1 MNKGPIAWMAENH
14 VAANLLMVVFIIGG
28 LILGINIKQEVFPDI
43 TLDRVQITVPY
54 PGSTPEDVE
63 EGIILKIEDKLSSI
77 DGIEKITS
85 TAGEGSG
92 TVVAELLEGEDV
104 DAILQEIKS
113 EVDRIETF
121 PEDAEK
127 PVVSKISRR
136 MQVISVAVY
145 GDIPEKSL
153 REIVEAARE
162 DLLAFP
168 DISQV
173 ELFGVRPYE
182 ISIEISEKTLMRYG
196 LTLEQIA
203 STIRKASQDIPAGTI
218 KSQGGEIL
226 LRGKTKKYTG
236 REYAGITV
244 LTRADGTRIRL
255 GDIAMIKDGFKETD
269 TFATF
274 DGKPAAI
281 LNVYRVGD
289 QGPLEISKTVEQY
302 VSEKQRLLPEE
313 VKIMTWFDMSEIFN
327 ERLHL
332 LMKNSYMGLILVLI
346 VLSLFLEFRLA
357 FWVSMGIPISFLGS
371 LCFLSMTN
379 VSINMMSL
387 FAFIMAIGI
396 VVDDAIVIGENVYTH
411 RLMGKSPIQAAI
423 DGAHEVTGPVTFS
436 ILTTIAAFMP
446 LLFVKGTMGKF
457 VYMIPAVII
466 AILIV
471 SLIEAFFIL
480 PAHLSALR
488 IKTEKEKSGLRL
500 MLMGKINSI
509 IRGPYL
515 TLLKLATK
523 YRYLTVA
530 VCIAAAIVTAGMY
543 MSGIVKY
550 RFMQQIEGD
559 TAKCTLQMPV
569 GTPVEEVEHY
579 EKYITG
585 QARKL
590 VDEYDAKRQDGQ
602 SVLRNISA
610 IIGGTLSHGGPSSRG
625 NICQVLVYLHAAD
638 IRKIS
643 TREFSDRWRRKIG
656 EIPGA
661 ESLTYES
668 DLRSFGKNIN
678 IRLSHTDF
686 NVLKKAGERIKK
698 ALAGY
703 KGVEDIIDN
712 YEAGKQELRFKVTP
726 EARTLGITETD
737 LARQIRSAFYG
748 AEALRFQRGRNEVK
762 VMVRYPEKDR
772 KNRGILEYMRIR
784 TANGGEIPFLR
795 AAALN
800 PGRGY
805 SVIHRRDGKRAFN
818 VMGSTSGKTNPEEIL
833 SELSTGLLPQLTRDY
848 PGLSWSL
855 AGEAERNK
863 ESIDSMKI
871 GFTLALLGIYVLMAV
886 PFKSYIQPIL
896 VMLAIPFGFVG
907 AIWGHL
913 LTGYNLSIMS
923 LFGMV
928 ALAGVLVN
936 DSLILID
943 FINRAIRKGIPV
955 HQAVLESGQR
965 RFRPI
970 ILTSLTTFFGL
981 VPIMSET
988 SIQAKFLVPMAL
1000 SLGYGILFATLITL
1014 LLTPSLYLILEDIRK
1029 YVVSSLSGV
1038 HKGKEAERML

>member
-1 MNKGPIAWMAENH
+1 MNKGPIAWMAENP
-14 VAANLLMVVFIIGG
+14 VVANLLMIVFIVGG
-28 LILGINIKQEVFPDI
+28 LILGMNIKREVFPDI
-43 TLDRVQITVPY
+43 TLDKVRVSVPY

-63 EGIILKIEDKLSSI
+63 EGIILKIEDKLSSV

-85 TAGEGSG
+85 TASEGFG

-104 DAILQEIKS
+104 DAVLQDIKS

-127 PVVSKISRR
+127 PVISKISRR

-153 REIVEAARE
+153 REIVEGIRE

-173 ELFGVRPYE
+173 ELFGARPYE
-182 ISIEISEKTLMRYG
+182 ISIEISEKTLTRYD
-196 LTLEQIA
+196 LKLEQIA
-203 STIRKASQDIPAGTI
+203 NTIQKASQDIPAGTI

-236 REYAGITV
+236 REYAGISV
-244 LTRADGTRIRL
+244 LTRADGTTIRL
-255 GDIAMIKDGFKETD
+255 GDIATIRDGFEETD

-274 DGKPAAI
+274 DGKPAVI

-289 QGPLEISKTVEQY
+289 QGPLEISKTVRQY
-302 VSEKQRLLPEE
+302 VAEKQHQLPKG
-313 VKIMTWFDMSEIFN
+313 VNIMTWFDMSEIFKD
-327 ERLHL
+327 RLHL
-332 LMKNSYMGLILVLI
+332 LMKNSYMGLVLVLI
-346 VLSLFLEFRLA
+346 ILSLFLEFRLA
-357 FWVSMGIPISFLGS
+357 FWVSMGIPISFLGA
-371 LCFLSMTN
+371 LCFLPMTD

-396 VVDDAIVIGENVYTH
+396 VVDDAIIIGESIYTH
-411 RLMGKSPIQAAI
+411 RLMGKTPVQAAI
-423 DGAHEVTGPVTFS
+423 DGAHEVAGAVTFS

-466 AILIV
+466 SILTV

-480 PAHLSALR
+480 PAHLSALK

-509 IRGPYL
+509 IKGPYL
-515 TLLKLATK
+515 RLLKLATK

-530 VCIAAAIVTAGMY
+530 IAVAAAILTAGMY
-543 MSGIVKY
+543 ASGIVKY
-550 RFMQQIEGD
+550 RFMPHLEGD
-559 TAKCTLQMPV
+559 TARCTLQMPV

-579 EKYITG
+579 EKYIVK
-585 QARKL
+585 QAREL
-590 VDEYDAKRQDGQ
+590 VDEYDAKRRDGQ

-610 IIGGTLSHGGPSSRG
+610 IVGGTLSHGGPSSQG
-625 NICQVLVYLHAAD
+625 NICQVLVYLRAAD

-643 TREFSDRWRRKIG
+643 TKEFSDRWRRKIG

-698 ALAGY
+698 TLAGY
-703 KGVEDIIDN
+703 RGVEDITDN

-737 LARQIRSAFYG
+737 LARQVRSAFYG

-762 VMVRYPEKDR
+762 VMVRYPEEDR
-772 KNRGILEYMRIR
+772 KNKGILQDMRIR

-795 AAALN
+795 AAVLN

-805 SVIHRRDGKRAFN
+805 SVIHRRDRKRVFN
-818 VMGSTSGKTNPEEIL
+818 VMASTSEKTNPEEIL
-833 SELSTGLLPQLTRDY
+833 NELSAGLLPQLIRDY
-848 PGLSWSL
+848 PGLSWAL
-855 AGEAERNK
+855 EGEAERHK
-863 ESIDSMKI
+863 ESIDSIKI
-871 GFTLALLGIYVLMAV
+871 GFTLALLGIYVLMAI
-886 PFKSYIQPIL
+886 PFKSYIQPVL
-896 VMLAIPFGFVG
+896 VMMAIPFGFVG

-928 ALAGVLVN
+928 ALAGVIVN

-943 FINRAIRKGIPV
+943 FINRAVRKGIPV
-955 HQAVLESGQR
+955 RQAVLESGQR

-988 SIQAKFLVPMAL
+988 SIQAKFLIPMAL
-1000 SLGYGILFATLITL
+1000 SLGYGILFATFITL
-1014 LLTPSLYLILEDIRK
+1014 LLTPSLYLILEDFRK
-1029 YVVSSLSGV
+1029 YVVSSIFKKQRDT
-1038 HKGKEAERML
+1038 H

>member
-14 VAANLLMVVFIIGG
+14 VAANLLMIVFIIGG

-63 EGIILKIEDKLSSI
+63 EGIILKIEDKLSSV
-77 DGIEKITS
+77 DGIKKITS

-92 TVVAELLEGEDV
+92 TVVAELIEGEDV

-113 EVDRIETF
+113 EIDRIETF

-182 ISIEISEKTLMRYG
+182 ISIEISEKTLIRYG

-244 LTRADGTRIRL
+244 LSRTDGTRIRL

-281 LNVYRVGD
+281 LKVYRVGD
-289 QGPLEISKTVEQY
+289 QGPLEISKTVRQY
-302 VSEKQRLLPEE
+302 VTEKQRLLPEG
-313 VKIMTWFDMSEIFN
+313 VKMMTWFDMSEIFK

-332 LMKNSYMGLILVLI
+332 LMKNSYMGLALVLI

-423 DGAHEVTGPVTFS
+423 DGAHEVTVPVTFS

-457 VYMIPAVII
+457 VWMIPAVII

-480 PAHLSALR
+480 PAHLSALK
-488 IKTEKEKSGLRL
+488 IKTKKEKSGLRL
-500 MLMGKINSI
+500 ILMGKINSI

-543 MSGIVKY
+543 VSGIIKY

-569 GTPVEEVEHY
+569 GTPVKEVERY

-602 SVLRNISA
+602 SVLRNISS
-610 IIGGTLSHGGPSSRG
+610 IIGGTLSHGGPSSQG

-643 TREFSDRWRRKIG
+643 TKEFSDRWRRKIG

-703 KGVEDIIDN
+703 KGVEDITDN
-712 YEAGKQELRFKVTP
+712 YEGGKQELRFKVTP

-737 LARQIRSAFYG
+737 LARQVRSAFYG

-772 KNRGILEYMRIR
+772 KNRGILQDMRIR
-784 TANGGEIPFLR
+784 TANGGKIPFLR

-805 SVIHRRDGKRAFN
+805 SVIHRRDRKRVFN
-818 VMGSTSGKTNPEEIL
+818 VMASTSGKTNPEAIL

-855 AGEAERNK
+855 AGEAERHK

-886 PFKSYIQPIL
+886 PFKSYIQPLL
-896 VMLAIPFGFVG
+896 VMIAIPFGFVG
-907 AIWGHL
+907 AVWGHL

-928 ALAGVLVN
+928 ALAGVVVN

-943 FINRAIRKGIPV
+943 FINRAVRKGIPV
-955 HQAVLESGQR
+955 YQAVLESGQR

-1000 SLGYGILFATLITL
+1000 SLGYGILFATFITL

-1029 YVVSSLSGV
+1029 YVVSFLSGV
-1038 HKGKEAERML
+1038 HKGKEAERI